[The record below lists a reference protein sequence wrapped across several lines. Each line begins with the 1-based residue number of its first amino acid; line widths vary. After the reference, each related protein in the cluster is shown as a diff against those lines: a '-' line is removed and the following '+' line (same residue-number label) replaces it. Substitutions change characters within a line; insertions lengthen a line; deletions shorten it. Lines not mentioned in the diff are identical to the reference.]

1 MEYERKINNKLL
13 LYIFVFV
20 SLLKFNFCYIVLPFK
35 INSPPSANDLTEIVN
50 FLVNN
55 ELIIT
60 LPIGEPK
67 TNIEFYASMNQYPY
81 YLEEGSCISHSS
93 SSNTYYFLNSN
104 SYSLTRNLSDCIVK
118 LDTCSLVQE
127 KLYLYEDIHLN
138 KLVELYPFISYFG
151 NRKDNI
157 NRNNKQICGKIGFQ
171 IENRPYR
178 LYEYENFI
186 TMLKKNSKIN
196 SYSWHIHYYET
207 PYKKSE
213 NEYYDGAIVFDV
225 FNKKFY
231 DDFPYFKNDNDYS
244 YINAKDLE
252 RILAWT
258 FTFDKISYSINDTK
272 IELNNKESGL
282 AFEKDIILCTDE
294 YFKNIKT
301 EFFSDYFDKKICFL
315 VEGQYSYIY
324 CDKNTFEKS
333 VKEFPAL
340 SFTSSNLN
348 KTFILDGNDLFKEY
362 NNKLL
367 FMIVLE
373 KYSYKLW
380 ALGKAF
386 MKKYHFYFDNDKKF
400 IGCFE
405 KIIPKNKETK
415 SFFDKI
421 KWYIFIIIG
430 IIIGFFLGKQI
441 RDRRRKLRAN
451 ELEDKYEYLSS
462 KSINNNNKDINSNT
476 ISNYKEIKSQ
486 LYDIT
491 SEKDN

>member
-1 MEYERKINNKLL
+1 MEYERKINNKLYF
-13 LYIFVFV
+13 YILIFAL
-20 SLLKFNFCYIVLPFK
+20 LLKPNFCYIVLPFK
-35 INSPPSANDLTEIVN
+35 INSPKNSIELTEIVN

-60 LPIGEPK
+60 LPIGDPK
-67 TNIEFYASMNQYPY
+67 TNIDFYASMNEYPY
-81 YLEEGSCISHSS
+81 YLEEGSCISNSLSS
-93 SSNTYYFLNSN
+93 TSYYYLNSN
-104 SYSLTRNLSDCIVK
+104 SYSLTKNVSDCIVK
-118 LDTCSLVQE
+118 LDTCSLGKE
-127 KLYLYEDIHLN
+127 KLFLYEDIYLN
-138 KLVELYPFISYFG
+138 KIVELYPFISYFG
-151 NRKDNI
+151 NKKSNI
-157 NRNNKQICGKIGFQ
+157 NKNNKQICGKIGFQ

-196 SYSWHIHYYET
+196 SYSWYIHYYET

-213 NEYYDGAIVFDV
+213 NEYYDGAIIFDV

-231 DDFPYFKNDNDYS
+231 DDFPYFKNDNDYF
-244 YINAKDLE
+244 YINVKDLE

-258 FTFDKISYSINDTK
+258 FTFDKIYYSINDTK
-272 IELNNKESGL
+272 IELNNRESGL
-282 AFEKDIILCTDE
+282 AFEKDIILCTEE
-294 YFKNIKT
+294 YFKNIKA
-301 EFFSDYFDKKICFL
+301 EFFKDYFDKKICFL
-315 VEGQYSYIY
+315 VEGKYNYIY

-340 SFTSSNLN
+340 SFKSSSLN
-348 KTFILDGNDLFKEY
+348 KTFILNGDDLFKEY
-362 NNKLL
+362 NNNLL

-380 ALGKAF
+380 TLGKIF
-386 MKKYHFYFDNDKKF
+386 MKKYNFYFDNDKKF

-405 KIIPKNKETK
+405 KIIPKKSETK

-430 IIIGFFLGKQI
+430 IIIGFFLGKKI
-441 RDRRRKLRAN
+441 RDKRRKLRAN
-451 ELEDKYEYLSS
+451 ELEDKYEYLSN
-462 KSINNNNKDINSNT
+462 KSINNNKDINSQS

-486 LYDIT
+486 LYDMT
-491 SEKDN
+491 SEDNN

>member
-1 MEYERKINNKLL
+1 MEYERKINNKLYF
-13 LYIFVFV
+13 YILIFAL
-20 SLLKFNFCYIVLPFK
+20 LLKPNFCYIVLPFK
-35 INSPPSANDLTEIVN
+35 INSPKNSIELTEIVN

-60 LPIGEPK
+60 LPIGDPK
-67 TNIEFYASMNQYPY
+67 TNIDFYASMNEYPY
-81 YLEEGSCISHSS
+81 YLEEGSCISNSLSS
-93 SSNTYYFLNSN
+93 TSYYYLNSN
-104 SYSLTRNLSDCIVK
+104 SYSLTKNVSDCIVK
-118 LDTCSLVQE
+118 LDTCSLGKE
-127 KLYLYEDIHLN
+127 KLFLYEDIYLN
-138 KLVELYPFISYFG
+138 KIVELYPFVSYFG
-151 NRKDNI
+151 NKKSNI
-157 NRNNKQICGKIGFQ
+157 NKNNKQICGKIGFQ

-196 SYSWHIHYYET
+196 SYSWYIHYYET

-213 NEYYDGAIVFDV
+213 NEYYDGAIIFDV

-231 DDFPYFKNDNDYS
+231 DDFPYFKNDNNYF
-244 YINAKDLE
+244 YINVKDLE

-258 FTFDKISYSINDTK
+258 FTFDKIYYLINDTK
-272 IELNNKESGL
+272 IELNNRESGL
-282 AFEKDIILCTDE
+282 AFEKDIILCTEE

-301 EFFSDYFDKKICFL
+301 EFFKDYFDKKICFL
-315 VEGQYSYIY
+315 VEGKYYYIY

-340 SFTSSNLN
+340 SFKSSSLN
-348 KTFILDGNDLFKEY
+348 KTFILNGDDLFKEY
-362 NNKLL
+362 NNNLL

-380 ALGKAF
+380 TLGKIF
-386 MKKYHFYFDNDKKF
+386 MKKYNFYFDNDKKF

-405 KIIPKNKETK
+405 KIIPIKSETK

-430 IIIGFFLGKQI
+430 IIIGFFLGKKI
-441 RDRRRKLRAN
+441 RDKRRKLRAN
-451 ELEDKYEYLSS
+451 ELEDKYEYLSN
-462 KSINNNNKDINSNT
+462 KSINNNKDINSQS

-486 LYDIT
+486 LYDMT
-491 SEKDN
+491 SEDNN

>member
-1 MEYERKINNKLL
+1 MENERKINNKLYV
-13 LYIFVFV
+13 YILKFVL
-20 SLLKFNFCYIVLPFK
+20 LLKLNFCYIVLPFK
-35 INSPPSANDLTEIVN
+35 INSPQNSIELTEIVN

-60 LPIGEPK
+60 LPIGDPK
-67 TNIEFYASMNQYPY
+67 TNIDFYASMNEYPY
-81 YLEEGSCISHSS
+81 YLEEGSCISNSLSS
-93 SSNTYYFLNSN
+93 TSYYYLNSN
-104 SYSLTRNLSDCIVK
+104 SYSLTKNVSDCVVK
-118 LDTCSLVQE
+118 LDTCSLGKE
-127 KLYLYEDIHLN
+127 KLFLYEDIYLN
-138 KLVELYPFISYFG
+138 KIVELYPFVSYFG
-151 NRKDNI
+151 NKKSNI
-157 NRNNKQICGKIGFQ
+157 NKNNKQICGKIGFQ

-196 SYSWHIHYYET
+196 SYSWYIHYYET

-213 NEYYDGAIVFDV
+213 NENYDGAIIFDV

-231 DDFPYFKNDNDYS
+231 DDFPYFKNDNDYF
-244 YINAKDLE
+244 YINVKDLE

-258 FTFDKISYSINDTK
+258 FTFDKIYYSINDTK
-272 IELNNKESGL
+272 IELNNRESGL
-282 AFEKDIILCTDE
+282 AFEKDIILCTEE

-301 EFFSDYFDKKICFL
+301 EFFKDYFDKKICFL
-315 VEGQYSYIY
+315 VEGKYYYIY

-340 SFTSSNLN
+340 SFKSSSLN
-348 KTFILDGNDLFKEY
+348 KTFILNGDDLFKEY
-362 NNKLL
+362 NNNLL

-380 ALGKAF
+380 TLGKIF
-386 MKKYHFYFDNDKKF
+386 MKKYNFYFDNDKKF

-405 KIIPKNKETK
+405 KIIPKKSETK

-430 IIIGFFLGKQI
+430 IIIGFFLGKKI
-441 RDRRRKLRAN
+441 RDKRRKLRAN
-451 ELEDKYEYLSS
+451 ELEDKYEYLSN
-462 KSINNNNKDINSNT
+462 KYINNNKDINSQS

-486 LYDIT
+486 LYDMT
-491 SEKDN
+491 SEDNN

>member
-1 MEYERKINNKLL
+1 MEYERKINNKLYF
-13 LYIFVFV
+13 YILIFAL
-20 SLLKFNFCYIVLPFK
+20 LLKPNFCYIVLPFK
-35 INSPPSANDLTEIVN
+35 INSPKNSIELTEIVN

-60 LPIGEPK
+60 LPIGDPK
-67 TNIEFYASMNQYPY
+67 TNIDFYASMNEYPY
-81 YLEEGSCISHSS
+81 YLEEGSCISNSLSS
-93 SSNTYYFLNSN
+93 TSYYYLNSN
-104 SYSLTRNLSDCIVK
+104 SYSLTKNVSDCIVK
-118 LDTCSLVQE
+118 LDTCSLGKE
-127 KLYLYEDIHLN
+127 KLFLYEDIYLN
-138 KLVELYPFISYFG
+138 KIVELYPFVSYFG
-151 NRKDNI
+151 NKKSNI
-157 NRNNKQICGKIGFQ
+157 NKNNKQICGKIGFQ

-196 SYSWHIHYYET
+196 SYSWYIHYYET

-213 NEYYDGAIVFDV
+213 NEYYDGAIIFDV

-231 DDFPYFKNDNDYS
+231 DDFPYFQNDNDYF
-244 YINAKDLE
+244 YINVKDLE

-258 FTFDKISYSINDTK
+258 FTFDKIYYSINDTK
-272 IELNNKESGL
+272 IELNNRESGL
-282 AFEKDIILCTDE
+282 AFEKDIILCTEE

-301 EFFSDYFDKKICFL
+301 EFFKDYFDKKICFL
-315 VEGQYSYIY
+315 VEGKYNYIY

-340 SFTSSNLN
+340 SFKSSSLN
-348 KTFILDGNDLFKEY
+348 KTFILNGDDLFKEY
-362 NNKLL
+362 NNNLL

-380 ALGKAF
+380 TLGKIF
-386 MKKYHFYFDNDKKF
+386 MKKYNFYFDNDKKF

-405 KIIPKNKETK
+405 KIIPKKSETK
-415 SFFDKI
+415 SFLDKI

-430 IIIGFFLGKQI
+430 IIIGFFLGKKI
-441 RDRRRKLRAN
+441 RDKRRKLRAN
-451 ELEDKYEYLSS
+451 ELEDKYEYLSN
-462 KSINNNNKDINSNT
+462 KSINNNKDINSQS

-486 LYDIT
+486 LYDMT
-491 SEKDN
+491 SEDNN

>member
-1 MEYERKINNKLL
+1 MENERKINNKLYVYIL
-13 LYIFVFV
+13 IFVL
-20 SLLKFNFCYIVLPFK
+20 LLKLNFCYIVLPFK
-35 INSPPSANDLTEIVN
+35 INSPQNSIELTEIVN

-60 LPIGEPK
+60 LPIGDPK
-67 TNIEFYASMNQYPY
+67 TNIDFYASMNEYPY
-81 YLEEGSCISHSS
+81 YLEEGSCISNSLSS
-93 SSNTYYFLNSN
+93 TSYYYLNSN
-104 SYSLTRNLSDCIVK
+104 SYSLTKNVSDCVVK
-118 LDTCSLVQE
+118 LDTCSLGKE
-127 KLYLYEDIHLN
+127 KLFLYEDIYLN
-138 KLVELYPFISYFG
+138 KIVELYPFVSYFG
-151 NRKDNI
+151 NKKSNI
-157 NRNNKQICGKIGFQ
+157 NKNNKQICGKIGFQ

-196 SYSWHIHYYET
+196 SYSWYIHYYET

-213 NEYYDGAIVFDV
+213 NENYDGAIIFDV

-231 DDFPYFKNDNDYS
+231 DDFPYFKNDNDYF
-244 YINAKDLE
+244 YINVKDLE

-258 FTFDKISYSINDTK
+258 FTFDKIYYSINDTK
-272 IELNNKESGL
+272 IELNNRESGL
-282 AFEKDIILCTDE
+282 AFEKDIILCTEE

-301 EFFSDYFDKKICFL
+301 EFFKDYFDKKICFL
-315 VEGQYSYIY
+315 VEGKYYYIY

-340 SFTSSNLN
+340 SFKSSSLN
-348 KTFILDGNDLFKEY
+348 KTFILNGDDLFKEY
-362 NNKLL
+362 NNNLL

-380 ALGKAF
+380 TLGKIF
-386 MKKYHFYFDNDKKF
+386 MKKYNFYFDNDKKF

-405 KIIPKNKETK
+405 KIIPKKSETK

-430 IIIGFFLGKQI
+430 IIIGFFLGKKI
-441 RDRRRKLRAN
+441 RDKRRKLRAN
-451 ELEDKYEYLSS
+451 ELEDKYEYLSN
-462 KSINNNNKDINSNT
+462 KSINNNTDINSQS

-486 LYDIT
+486 LYDMT
-491 SEKDN
+491 SEDNN